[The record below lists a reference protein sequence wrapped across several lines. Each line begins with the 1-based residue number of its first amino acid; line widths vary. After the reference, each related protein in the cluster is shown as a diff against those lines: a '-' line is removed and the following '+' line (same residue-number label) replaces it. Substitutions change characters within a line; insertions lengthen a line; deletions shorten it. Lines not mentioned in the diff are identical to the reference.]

1 MDIHESARRHGV
13 DEEDIR
19 HAVNHAMVVEDQDDE
34 TRLYLGPSRSAA
46 LLEVVTITREDG
58 TELVIHAMPMRP
70 KYERLLPGG

>member
-34 TRLYLGPSRSAA
+34 TRLYLGPGRSAA
-46 LLEVVTITREDG
+46 LLEVVTIEREDG
-58 TELVIHAMPMRP
+58 TELVIHAMPMRS